1 MYGQNAL
8 KSLVRPGMVPGGNAN
23 MITAQNN
30 NFMNHMIPPH
40 YDYNTEMMKHGGFQ
54 PSQLPNIMGVN
65 K

>member
-8 KSLVRPGMVPGGNAN
+8 KSLVRPGTMPGGNVN

-54 PSQLPNIMGVN
+54 PS
-65 K
+65 